1 MEGAGGGE
9 RAVEERKGGEGKG
22 GRGGREG
29 PWGRG
34 GLQSL
39 QHQSLPRRRAESRAT
54 SFLAFL
60 SWEKLLGLGLLKEF

>member
-1 MEGAGGGE
+1 MGE
-9 RAVEERKGGEGKG
+9 RTVEEREWGKG
-22 GRGGREG
+22 GRRGGRD

-39 QHQSLPRRRAESRAT
+39 QHQSLARRRAESRAT